1 MRKINLI
8 YRKKKLFIIILVIII
23 LSIFNITVYSQENQ
37 ITEEINKNLAT
48 QNQNENSQK
57 NNSSSAFFIRTLLVL
72 IFLLI
77 LYFFIKYRFNKTTEN
92 KSTKKYFSILFKQSI
107 SRNISLAVLE
117 FFGSY
122 YIISIGNDINI
133 LEKIDNQEII
143 DFIKLE
149 ASKEQPKKTFLDY
162 LGFPQDKI
170 DSKTVISKFNEL
182 KDKMSKIKKG
192 NT

>member
-1 MRKINLI
+1 MRKFNLI
-8 YRKKKLFIIILVIII
+8 YRKKKLFIIILTIIV
-23 LSIFNITVYSQENQ
+23 LSIFNITIYSQENQ
-37 ITEEINKNLAT
+37 ITDEINKNLAS
-48 QNQNENSQK
+48 QNQNENPQK

-77 LYFFIKYRFNKTTEN
+77 LYFFIKYKFNKTTEN
-92 KSTKKYFSILFKQSI
+92 KSTKKYFSILLKQPI
-107 SRNISLAVLE
+107 SRNLSLAVLE

-122 YIISIGNDINI
+122 YIISLGNDISI

-149 ASKEQPKKTFLDY
+149 VSKEQSKKTFLDY